1 MENKA
6 TKILKE
12 IEKAN
17 SFEKRVDRAM
27 EYKEVNSGEDNE
39 IN

>member
-1 MENKA
+1 MNKVQEA
-6 TKILKE
+6 LKE

-27 EYKEVNSGEDNE
+27 GYIEVNSGEDNDL
-39 IN
+39 